1 MNVTGRRAAA
11 IAAGLS
17 LVVAAA
23 GGIGSA
29 SASGDEEV
37 ELAWWDLTLDD
48 NTRPVLEAAIEGFEA
63 QHPNISIIVEER
75 ATDPHKD
82 ALRTAVGTPGEPD
95 MYRMWTGLGLGGEFV
110 NAGASAD
117 LTEYYEQYG
126 WNDRFSA
133 PALAGVTQYGGY
145 DGVPYLIRG
154 EAVYY
159 RTDRFEEAGI
169 TEVPQ
174 SYDELVA
181 AAEALDANGVA
192 AFEFGGTVNWDLM
205 RLLDSLL
212 ETVCGAEIHDQL
224 KSLEGDW
231 STEPCVTDAFTELQT
246 WSGYL
251 NEGFMGVDNLQS
263 ESLLY
268 AGQAAMALEG
278 DWFSSPIDVNDSK
291 DEYGLF
297 PFPTGTGRLYG
308 FTEAIYIGEQS
319 EHKDEAAMF
328 LDYLT
333 STEVQET
340 FVGPFGSLS
349 VNKEVAPV
357 SDHPLDTA
365 WIEIFDNAEGI
376 YLNGDQSLPLDVT
389 TEYWR
394 IQNGVALGDIDPAD
408 AGAELQ
414 SFIDA
419 RN

>member
-1 MNVTGRRAAA
+1 MHARNKIAVFTAAVSA
-11 IAAGLS
+11 
-17 LVVAAA
+17 VVAVA
-23 GGIGSA
+23 GGIGPA
-29 SASGDEEV
+29 SASEEQV
-37 ELAWWDLTLDD
+37 ELSWWDLTLLD

-63 QHPNISIIVEER
+63 EHPNISITVEER
-75 ATDPHKD
+75 STDGHKD

-126 WNDRFSA
+126 WDDRFSA

-159 RTDRFEEAGI
+159 RKDLFEEAGI
-169 TEVPQ
+169 TATPQ
-174 SYDELVA
+174 TYDELVA
-181 AAEALDANGVA
+181 AAEALAASGVA

-205 RLLDSLL
+205 RLLDSLF
-212 ETVCGAEIHDQL
+212 EEACGGDVHDQL
-224 KSLEGDW
+224 KSLEADW
-231 STEPCVTDAFTELQT
+231 STEPCVTEAFTELQMWT
-246 WSGYL
+246 DQYVH
-251 NEGFMGVDNLQS
+251 EGFMGVDELQS
-263 ESLLY
+263 EQLLF

-308 FTEAIYIGEQS
+308 FSEAIYVGEQS

-328 LDYLT
+328 LDYVT
-333 STEVQET
+333 SAEVQQT

-349 VNKEVAPV
+349 VNKDVAPA

-365 WIEIFDNAEGI
+365 WIDIFDNAEGI

-408 AGAELQ
+408 AGAQ
-414 SFIDA
+414 MQTFIDA
-419 RN
+419 RS